1 MTQSAGGRGRGRGKR
16 AALLAVFIL
25 SAGLA
30 YAKDDAASLTAKANR
45 LYKEGKYDQ
54 ALSLYSRA
62 LIVSPD
68 SVRLNFNIGAANYKK
83 GDYEKAAGYFEK
95 AALTEDKL
103 FRIQGQ
109 L

>member
-1 MTQSAGGRGRGRGKR
+1 MGAQGRAIKSA
-16 AALLAVFIL
+16 VTYFFNFF
-25 SAGLA
+25 SGLA

-83 GDYEKAAGYFEK
+83 AIMKRRPAILKRPRSPKISF
-95 AALTEDKL
+95 
-103 FRIQGQ
+103 
-109 L
+109 